1 MNETANDII
10 ATTEI
15 ANEKAMIEN
24 AKINSKEYAVIYD
37 KYYEKIFRFIYQ
49 RMDDKK
55 YAFDTTQQV
64 FLKALDNLQKYEYRG
79 LPFSSWLYR
88 IASNEITNL
97 FRQKKTV
104 RTVNID
110 SVNVYNIIE
119 EIQES
124 KIEQYHDTIV
134 SFISE
139 HLEED
144 DLQLIEMRFFEKR
157 SFKEIAEILDIT
169 ENNAK
174 VKTYRMLEKLKIQL
188 NSKPS

>member
-1 MNETANDII
+1 
-10 ATTEI
+10 
-15 ANEKAMIEN
+15 
-24 AKINSKEYAVIYD
+24 
-37 KYYEKIFRFIYQ
+37 
-49 RMDDKK
+49 KK

-64 FLKALDNLQKYEYRG
+64 FLKALDNLHKYEYRG
-79 LPFSSWLYR
+79 VPFSSWLYR

-97 FRQKKTV
+97 FRQKKTI

-139 HLEED
+139 HLEEG

-157 SFKEIAEILDIT
+157 SFREIAEILDIT

-174 VKTYRMLEKLKIQL
+174 VKTYRILEKLKIQL
-188 NSKPS
+188 NSKPSFD

>member
-1 MNETANDII
+1 MNATVNDII
-10 ATTEI
+10 ATTEL

-24 AKINSKEYAVIYD
+24 AKNNSKEYAVIYD

-134 SFISE
+134 SIISE

-144 DLQLIEMRFFEKR
+144 DLTLI
-157 SFKEIAEILDIT
+157 
-169 ENNAK
+169 
-174 VKTYRMLEKLKIQL
+174 
-188 NSKPS
+188 

>member
-1 MNETANDII
+1 MSETVNII
-10 ATTEI
+10 STTEL
-15 ANEKAMIEN
+15 ANEQVMIEKSKN
-24 AKINSKEYAVIYD
+24 NSKEFAVIYD

-64 FLKALDNLQKYEYRG
+64 FLKALDNLHKYEYRG
-79 LPFSSWLYR
+79 VPFSSWLYR

-97 FRQKKTV
+97 FRQQKTQ

-110 SVNVYNIIE
+110 TANVYNIIE

-134 SFISE
+134 TIISE
-139 HLEED
+139 ELEED

-157 SFKEIAEILDIT
+157 SFREIGEILDIT

-174 VKTYRMLEKLKIQL
+174 VKTYRILEKLKIQL
-188 NSKPS
+188 NSKSS

>member
-1 MNETANDII
+1 MSETVKYKASP
-10 ATTEI
+10 TEL
-15 ANEKAMIEN
+15 
-24 AKINSKEYAVIYD
+24 AKEQAEIDAAKKNPKEFAVLYD
-37 KYYEKIFRFIYQ
+37 RYYEQIFRFIYQ

-64 FLKALDNLQKYEYRG
+64 FLKALDNLHKYEYRG
-79 LPFSSWLYR
+79 VPFTSWLYR
-88 IASNEITNL
+88 IASNEIANL
-97 FRQKKTV
+97 FRQQKTQ

-110 SVNVYNIIE
+110 SVYVYNIIE

-124 KIEQYHDTIV
+124 KIEQYHDKIV
-134 SFISE
+134 SIISE
-139 HLEED
+139 QLEED

-174 VKTYRMLEKLKIQL
+174 VKTYRVLERLKKLIK
-188 NSKPS
+188 